1 MRSIYQKQKRA
12 ERKRLRRAEHR
23 RQYHKRR
30 TSPDRGKYW
39 TRWTYI
45 PPLF

>member
-1 MRSIYQKQKRA
+1 MLSIAQRQKRA

-39 TRWTYI
+39 TRWVYI